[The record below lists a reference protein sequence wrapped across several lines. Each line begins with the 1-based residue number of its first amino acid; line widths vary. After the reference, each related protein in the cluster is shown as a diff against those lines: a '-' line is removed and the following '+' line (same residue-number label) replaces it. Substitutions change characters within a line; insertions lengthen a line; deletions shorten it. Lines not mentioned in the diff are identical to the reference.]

1 MRGVPQSIWVLALRS
16 ENCLKALLCDL
27 LCAPYVSKHRSF
39 EAPVHLY
46 RCYLRCK
53 FLSNFDISHCADS
66 WWGGDCRSSV
76 QKKYSTWK
84 SKLGLT
90 SNPFRRVVLSR
101 FLPHLFCLAEKAPF
115 RCRFCSLYLGHLWP
129 IYKTVEGHK
138 LPSWDG
144 GHKGTKEKDFIKE
157 GSGSFRRRQTVHCDR
172 DGVCHALDL
181 GEAGVIA
188 SRCAHCCIN
197 LYV

>member
-1 MRGVPQSIWVLALRS
+1 MWANT
-16 ENCLKALLCDL
+16 E
-27 LCAPYVSKHRSF
+27 VSR
-39 EAPVHLY
+39 
-46 RCYLRCK
+46 LRCTCT
-53 FLSNFDISHCADS
+53 DAISGASFSATSIFHTVLTA
-66 WWGGDCRSSV
+66 GGEETAGP
-76 QKKYSTWK
+76 QFKKKYSTWK

-115 RCRFCSLYLGHLWP
+115 MCRFCSLYLGHLWP

-188 SRCAHCCIN
+188 SRCAHWCIN